1 VDERRRSFSHANKLT
16 KPAEFDRVF
25 ASKLR
30 AVAGQFTALARENGL
45 RHARLGLAIPR
56 QRVRTAVARNRIK
69 RMVRE
74 SFRIHQ
80 QGLEGLD
87 VVVMLSR
94 NRVRADGGAPALAQL
109 WEKVA
114 RCRNS

>member
-1 VDERRRSFSHANKLT
+1 MDQGRRSFSHACKLT

-30 AVAGQFTALARENGL
+30 AVAGQFTALAAQNGL
-45 RHARLGLAIPR
+45 DHARLGLAIPR
-56 QRVRTAVARNRIK
+56 HRVRTAVARNRIK

-74 SFRIHQ
+74 SFRMHQ
-80 QGLEGLD
+80 QRLGGMD
-87 VVVMLSR
+87 VVVVLSR
-94 NRVRADGGAPALAQL
+94 NRGRGAGDMPALAQL
-109 WEKVA
+109 WDKVA